1 MQKTILK
8 IKGMDCASCAAN
20 ITRALVK
27 RAGIISANINFATA
41 KANIEYDESKINLD
55 EIKKTII
62 STGYQIEEDEHDEHQ
77 DHGQGKHHG
86 HEHNGGEKKLKAKV
100 IAAVI
105 LTLPVAIR
113 MVWPWEIGKGFLG
126 VSTTGWVQVVL
137 TFLVVFVFGWQFHKN
152 ALKQAQRLQ
161 ANMDTLISLGTGVA
175 FFYSLWALFYGR
187 SLYFESAAVITTLIL
202 LGKYLEAKTKGRA
215 SLAMK
220 KLMELGVKKA
230 RMIDKNGREMEMD
243 IEKIRIGDILLI
255 KPSEKIPLD
264 GIILEGQSSV
274 NESMLTGE
282 SLPVSK
288 TKDDKVFGAT
298 MNEDGIMKI
307 KVTQVGEDTVL
318 AQIIKTVEEAQNFKA
333 PIQKLADKIAGIFV
347 PVVIVIAVLTFTGWY
362 FLTGNFSLG
371 LINAVAVLIIACP
384 CALGIATPVAVM
396 VGTSVGAR
404 NGILIKN
411 GESFEKAKNIETI
424 IFDKTGTLTKGE
436 PRVEKILVNEE
447 YNFPED
453 KILKIAASLAAGSEH
468 PLSKAVAKLAKE
480 KNISLAKLTDFK
492 ERPGQGVVGTCQ
504 EHEKELLLGNRKL
517 FAGKGIETGWLDK
530 ILEEYKSSGGTII
543 FASHDRKV
551 IGGFLIADEIK
562 ASARETIAE
571 IKRMGLESVMISGD
585 NKDTARVVAG
595 KIGVDNY
602 LAEVSPN
609 EKQAEVKKMQAQG
622 KKVVFV
628 GDGINDAPSLVQSDL
643 GIAMGSGTDIAK
655 ESGNIII
662 MKNDPL
668 KVVEAIKLAK
678 KTFKVIKQNLFWAFF
693 YNTAAIP
700 LAILGLVNPMI
711 AAATMSFSS
720 ISVIT
725 NSLRI
730 YRVK

>member
-1 MQKTILK
+1 
-8 IKGMDCASCAAN
+8 
-20 ITRALVK
+20 
-27 RAGIISANINFATA
+27 
-41 KANIEYDESKINLD
+41 
-55 EIKKTII
+55 
-62 STGYQIEEDEHDEHQ
+62 
-77 DHGQGKHHG
+77 
-86 HEHNGGEKKLKAKV
+86 
-100 IAAVI
+100 
-105 LTLPVAIR
+105 
-113 MVWPWEIGKGFLG
+113 
-126 VSTTGWVQVVL
+126 
-137 TFLVVFVFGWQFHKN
+137 
-152 ALKQAQRLQ
+152 
-161 ANMDTLISLGTGVA
+161 MDTLISLGTLVA
-175 FFYSLWALFYGR
+175 FFYSLWAVYSGGH
-187 SLYFESAAVITTLIL
+187 LYFESAAAITSLIL
-202 LGKYLEAKTKGRA
+202 LGKYFELKTKGRA
-215 SLAMK
+215 SQAMK

-230 RMIDKNGREMEMD
+230 RLVDKNGRETEID

-264 GIILEGQSSV
+264 GVITSGQSSV

-288 TKDDKVFGAT
+288 AKGDKVFGAT
-298 MNEDGIMKI
+298 INQDGIIKI

-318 AQIIKTVEEAQNFKA
+318 AQIIKTVEEAQIFKA

-347 PVVIVIAVLTFTGWY
+347 PVVIVIAALTFVGWY

-396 VGTSVGAR
+396 VGTGVGAR
-404 NGILIKN
+404 SGILIKN
-411 GESFEKAKNIETI
+411 GESFEKAKDIDTI

-436 PRVEKILVNEE
+436 PRVEKILVNKEYDFGEE
-447 YNFPED
+447 
-453 KILKIAASLAAGSEH
+453 KVLKIAASLATGSEH
-468 PLSKAVAKLAKE
+468 PLSKAVALLAQE

-492 ERPGQGVVGTCQ
+492 ELPGEGVAGTCQ
-504 EHEKELLLGNRKL
+504 EHKAELLLGNRKL
-517 FAGKGIETGWLDK
+517 FSKKGLNTDWLDK
-530 ILEEYKSSGGTII
+530 ILGEYKNSGGTMI
-543 FASHDRKV
+543 FVSHDRKV

-562 ASARETIAE
+562 PSAAETVVE
-571 IKRMGLESVMISGD
+571 IKKMGLESVMISGD
-585 NKDTARVVAG
+585 NKNTARVVAG
-595 KIGVDNY
+595 KIGIDKY
-602 LAEVSPN
+602 LAEVLPA

-622 KKVVFV
+622 RKVVFV

-662 MKNDPL
+662 MKNDPI

-678 KTFKVIKQNLFWAFF
+678 KTFKVIRQNLFWAFF

-700 LAILGLVNPMI
+700 LAILGLINPMI
-711 AAATMSFSS
+711 AAAAMSFSS

-730 YRVK
+730 YKTK